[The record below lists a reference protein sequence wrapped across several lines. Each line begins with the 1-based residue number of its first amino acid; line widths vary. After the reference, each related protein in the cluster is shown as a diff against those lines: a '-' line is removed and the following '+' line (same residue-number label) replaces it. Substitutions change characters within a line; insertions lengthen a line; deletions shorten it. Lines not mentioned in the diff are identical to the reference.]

1 MEQIKETEVWIT
13 PIDDW
18 LVPTERGYRVNRALL
33 AQHIAREENKDL
45 IKVEF
50 RNFPFDVAGLNA
62 AKLAHCKKDGKSDI
76 LHILFKNQKKWLKGN
91 TVEDVNN
98 YLGEFLK
105 DQKIDLDFNK
115 CINDKSIEDHLLE
128 DRIEAMKKFDINAT
142 PTLIINGKK
151 FDKSLNYKNIKKAL
165 EKLI

>member
-1 MEQIKETEVWIT
+1 MKKKILI
-13 PIDDW
+13 
-18 LVPTERGYRVNRALL
+18 ALL
-33 AQHIAREENKDL
+33 LFISLIGCDQQKNDKSEKENNLNKNETVNVDTNSIVIYEGNLDAKIQLIIYESLTCGHCANFHENVYPDLKKNYIDKDL

-98 YLGEFLK
+98 YLGELLK
-105 DQKIDLDFNK
+105 DKKID
-115 CINDKSIEDHLLE
+115 
-128 DRIEAMKKFDINAT
+128 
-142 PTLIINGKK
+142 
-151 FDKSLNYKNIKKAL
+151 
-165 EKLI
+165 